1 LAAAE
6 EAELLISLSFG
17 TIKDVELGIEEGM
30 DTTFQE
36 LAGADAEALLVSQIG
51 QHAGGIRGVLASF
64 EVSSATSS
72 WIETLRGIEEF
83 INIPM
88 FGLEDENLVCQ
99 LRAIR
104 LDDPNW
110 LLAHRLQIRTMLLT
124 ELAPSVVDRY
134 LRTLTMIAVVG
145 NGIRMRGFPC
155 GEQLR
160 SVDGAVEYLQS
171 RRRQMLAFLYCM
183 PGYCKGSQRVEQ
195 LDALNQFIPIVEM
208 SCVGLTSMYR
218 QLLLAKMHDDFVLTA
233 GSTMCHGN
241 YSLDTLDE
249 MYLEP
254 DRLSMTEVQRDKIDT
269 GKLQGRLSLPKG
281 QIFSAAELCN
291 DLMTMEAMYA
301 EFDLG
306 TTEFGPMARFIVACS
321 ERTQDNYHIRISQS
335 ELNSLMS
342 LCALSTTARRK
353 LVYTGDSF
361 EEAVNSFAPFIE
373 VAGNA
378 VTTVT
383 LLSRFALKWATFC
396 LNRIKRFQIRAGFSF
411 ETLVR
416 NALADQ
422 GFSIQQVKRIQYQEF
437 DVIALKDGVI
447 YNVQCKNNLLDLA
460 RMEQNQKLFLRYNR
474 SLDRSYA
481 RALEKDEA
489 REHLLLAQ
497 FGLSS
502 VKHIVVSKFPLVTK
516 NPRVMTY
523 HRINEF
529 GARFA

>member
-1 LAAAE
+1 
-6 EAELLISLSFG
+6 
-17 TIKDVELGIEEGM
+17 M
-30 DTTFQE
+30 DTRFQE
-36 LAGADAEALLVSQIG
+36 LSGADAQALLVSQIG
-51 QHAGGIRGVLASF
+51 QHAGGIRSVLASF
-64 EVSSATSS
+64 EISSATSA
-72 WIETLRGIEEF
+72 WIETWRGIEEF
-83 INIPM
+83 INILM
-88 FGLEDENLVCQ
+88 FALKDQKLVYQ
-99 LRAIR
+99 LRAVR
-104 LDDPNW
+104 LDDFNW

-124 ELAPSVVDRY
+124 ELAPSVVDRF
-134 LRTLTMIAVVG
+134 LRTLTMLAAIG
-145 NGIRMRGFPC
+145 NSFRMHGFPC

-160 SVDGAVEYLQS
+160 SVDGAVAYLQS
-171 RRRQMLAFLYCM
+171 RRRQILALLYCM
-183 PGYCKGSQRVEQ
+183 PGYCKGAQKVERI
-195 LDALNQFIPIVEM
+195 DALNQFLPIVEM
-208 SCVGLTSMYR
+208 SCVGLTSLYR

-233 GSTMCHGN
+233 GPTMGHGN
-241 YSLDTLDE
+241 YSFDTLDE

-254 DRLSMTEVQRDKIDT
+254 DRLSMTEVQRDKIDS
-269 GKLQGRLSLPKG
+269 GKLQGRLPRPKG

-301 EFDLG
+301 EFELG
-306 TTEFGPMARFIVACS
+306 TTEFSSMARFIVACS
-321 ERTQDNYHIRISQS
+321 ERAQDNYHIRISQS

-353 LVYTGDSF
+353 LVYAGDSF
-361 EEAVNSFAPFIE
+361 EEAVNSFAPFIA
-373 VAGNA
+373 VGGNA

-383 LLSRFALKWATFC
+383 LLSRFALSLATFC
-396 LNRIKRFQIRAGFSF
+396 LNRIKRFQIRAGFNF
-411 ETLVR
+411 ETLVS

-437 DVIALKDGVI
+437 DVIAVKDGVI
-447 YNVQCKNNLLDLA
+447 YNVQCKNNLLDLT

-489 REHLLLAQ
+489 REHLLLTH

-502 VKHIVVSKFPLVTK
+502 VKHVVVSKFPLATK

-523 HRINEF
+523 REINEF